1 MHTDLMRFSE
11 HLAHTTTLDA
21 CLAEVQVATQQ
32 LGFKTLIYDYAPVP
46 VSHEGALITPSV
58 FKTLDAPS
66 DMHALWCERGYYQ
79 IDPVQQCAAR
89 RTTPFA
95 WSFSTDAPWS
105 GTLTDAHRPV
115 AHYIRDYGLS
125 TGLTV
130 PLHLPDGGFAT
141 LTAIVDGT
149 PADAERQ
156 AQHNLGEMLVLAH
169 AFQARASELLAPA
182 ERCCSHIHLTRRE
195 RECLQHSAKG
205 LTAKGIAATLHRSE
219 ATVNL
224 HLIGAARKLGARN
237 RVEAVVRGLHYRLVE
252 V

>member
-1 MHTDLMRFSE
+1 MHTDLMTFSE
-11 HLAHTTTLDA
+11 QLAHLTRLDA
-21 CLAEVQVATQQ
+21 CLAHVQAATNP

-58 FKTLDAPS
+58 FMALNAPV
-66 DMHALWCERGYYQ
+66 DMHELWCAGGYYQ

-89 RTTPFA
+89 RTTPFV
-95 WSFSTDAPWS
+95 WSFSTDTHWN

-149 PADAERQ
+149 PANAEQ
-156 AQHNLGEMLVLAH
+156 LAQQHLGDMLVLAH
-169 AFQARASELLAPA
+169 TFQARASELLAPT
-182 ERCCSHIHLTRRE
+182 ERCCSHVHLTRRE

-205 LTAKGIAATLHRSE
+205 LSAKGIAATLNRSE

-224 HLIGAARKLGARN
+224 HLIAAARKLGARN
-237 RVEAVVRGLHYRLVE
+237 RVEAVARGLHYRLVE

>member
-1 MHTDLMRFSE
+1 MHTDLMTFSDQ
-11 HLAHTTTLDA
+11 LAHLNSVDA
-21 CLAEVQVATQQ
+21 CLAHVQQATNR

-58 FKTLDAPS
+58 FKALNAPG
-66 DMHALWCERGYYQ
+66 DMYAQWCERGYYQ

-89 RTTPFA
+89 RTAPFA
-95 WSFSTDAPWS
+95 WSFSADTGWNGA
-105 GTLTDAHRPV
+105 LTEAHRPV
-115 AHYIRDYGLS
+115 AHYIRDCGLS

-141 LTAIVDGT
+141 LTAIIDGT
-149 PADAERQ
+149 PADAEHHTRQ
-156 AQHNLGEMLVLAH
+156 NLGEMLVLAH
-169 AFQARASELLAPA
+169 ALQAQVTDLLAPA
-182 ERCCSHIHLTRRE
+182 ERDCTYIRLTRRE

-224 HLIGAARKLGARN
+224 HLIAAARKLGARN

>member
-1 MHTDLMRFSE
+1 MHTDLMTFSE
-11 HLAHTTTLDA
+11 QLAHLPSLDA
-21 CLAEVQVATQQ
+21 CLAHVQQATNG

-58 FKTLDAPS
+58 FKALNAPG
-66 DMHALWCERGYYQ
+66 DMHTLWCEHGYYQ

-89 RTTPFA
+89 RTTPFV
-95 WSFSTDAPWS
+95 WSF
-105 GTLTDAHRPV
+105 GTGTHWNGALTDAHRPV

-149 PADAERQ
+149 PADAEQQ
-156 AQHNLGEMLVLAH
+156 ARRNLGELLVLAH
-169 AFQARASELLAPA
+169 TFQAQASELLAPA
-182 ERCCSHIHLTRRE
+182 ERCCAHIHLTRRE

-205 LTAKGIAATLHRSE
+205 LSAKGIAAALNRSE

-224 HLIGAARKLGARN
+224 HLIAAARKLGARN
-237 RVEAVVRGLHYRLVE
+237 RVEAVARGLHYRLVN

>member
-1 MHTDLMRFSE
+1 MHTDLITFSE
-11 HLAHTTTLDA
+11 QLAHTTTLDA
-21 CLAEVQVATQQ
+21 CLAEVQSATNQ

-46 VSHEGALITPSV
+46 ISHEGALITPSV
-58 FKTLDAPS
+58 FKALNAPG

-89 RTTPFA
+89 QTLPFV
-95 WSFSTDAPWS
+95 WSFCTDTHWNGA
-105 GTLTDAHRPV
+105 LTDAHRPV

-149 PADAERQ
+149 PVDAEQQ
-156 AQHNLGEMLVLAH
+156 AQRNLGEMLVLAH
-169 AFQARASELLAPA
+169 AFQAQASELLAPA
-182 ERCCSHIHLTRRE
+182 ERRCTHIHLTPRE

-205 LTAKGIAATLHRSE
+205 LTAKGIAATLNRSQ
-219 ATVNL
+219 ATINL
-224 HLIGAARKLGARN
+224 HLVGAARKLGARN

-252 V
+252 I